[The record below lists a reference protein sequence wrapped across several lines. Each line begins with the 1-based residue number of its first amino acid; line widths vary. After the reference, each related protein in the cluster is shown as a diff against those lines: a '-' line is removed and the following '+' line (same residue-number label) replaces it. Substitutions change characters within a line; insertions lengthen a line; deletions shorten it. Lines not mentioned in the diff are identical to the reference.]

1 MFSLL
6 LKIQEKTLQNKLN
19 KKTVKDNTN
28 NNNNNSKKITKNQ
41 IIIQG

>member
-28 NNNNNSKKITKNQ
+28 NNNNSKKITKNQ
-41 IIIQG
+41 IIIEG